1 MSLKCIL
8 QGQDLSKESLEAHIA
23 DKNNPHGVT
32 PQQIGAATLADIP
45 TSLPASDVYSWA
57 KQPNKPSYTYSEV
70 GAAASNHNH
79 NNLYPTLTDFNSLKT
94 SVSNGKSAVASAITD
109 KGVST
114 SATASF
120 DTMAGNIRSINID
133 SPSPISC
140 INDDTYVIYSS
151 GHNFGCTL
159 YTPIDNPTIPTSIGL
174 KIFHENQLGTN
185 WPWDIYDYD
194 EVILPVGA
202 GTTSTTITKN
212 VGCKYTSGKIYNT
225 DVIGEIN
232 NYINPWSSTTHK
244 IKYYISKS
252 SSYVGN
258 YAINKRGYR
267 TVSIGISSVNDDTSI
282 FSNSHNW
289 SARFRFI
296 W

>member
-32 PQQIGAATLADIP
+32 PQQIGAATPADIP

-79 NNLYPTLTDFNSLKT
+79 NSLYPTLTDFNSLKT

-120 DTMAGNIRSINID
+120 DTMAGNIRSISTMFN
-133 SPSPISC
+133 PIISDYGTIMAVGEDIVVAVC
-140 INDDTYVIYSS
+140 NDYPIAIPKTIIVDVYEFWSE
-151 GHNFGCTL
+151 FGDERASISVSYDL
-159 YTPIDNPTIPTSIGL
+159 TIPFKNSFPAIGSSTSNNVICSYSTS
-174 KIFHENQLGTN
+174 KILSIVNTGYADGNNYWKDGNSGTIEASFSSKKYKKYN
-185 WPWDIYDYD
+185 
-194 EVILPVGA
+194 
-202 GTTSTTITKN
+202 STGYETAPY
-212 VGCKYTSGKIYNT
+212 VVYLCQMPYTSYDSRNITWRGIAIKKLIY
-225 DVIGEIN
+225 
-232 NYINPWSSTTHK
+232 
-244 IKYYISKS
+244 
-252 SSYVGN
+252 
-258 YAINKRGYR
+258 
-267 TVSIGISSVNDDTSI
+267 
-282 FSNSHNW
+282 
-289 SARFRFI
+289 
-296 W
+296 

>member
-32 PQQIGAATLADIP
+32 PQQIGAATPADIP

-79 NNLYPTLTDFNSLKT
+79 NSLYPTLTDFNSLKT

-120 DTMAGNIRSINID
+120 DTMAGNIRSLPGPPQTVKLGDNAIVRRNGGYNPPNMSLLYDSKNPPSAFPKYVKFID
-133 SPSPISC
+133 IC
-140 INDDTYVIYSS
+140 NFYSS
-151 GHNFGCTL
+151 SRCYL
-159 YTPIDNPTIPTSIGL
+159 YGDVTIPTSTISSTETKYQVSCTVQQMYYYSG
-174 KIFHENQLGTN
+174 IPTP
-185 WPWDIYDYD
+185 PWDTFQTTLTFNL
-194 EVILPVGA
+194 VQSVG
-202 GTTSTTITKN
+202 SN
-212 VGCKYTSGKIYNT
+212 
-225 DVIGEIN
+225 
-232 NYINPWSSTTHK
+232 
-244 IKYYISKS
+244 
-252 SSYVGN
+252 
-258 YAINKRGYR
+258 
-267 TVSIGISSVNDDTSI
+267 SIGRFGVSLEKIGSDYATGGRDNDWT
-282 FSNSHNW
+282 FNVK
-289 SARFRFI
+289 FI
-296 W
+296 Y